1 MTGIKYIRSS
11 VSAEMERFEPFFK
24 ESVKTDI
31 PLLNF
36 VTSYII
42 RRKGKQIR
50 PLLVFLTA
58 KLLGTP
64 NKSTYT
70 AAVLVEL
77 LHTATLIHDDVVD
90 DSYQRRGFF
99 SVYAIWK
106 TKISVLVGDYLLS
119 RGLLLAIQ
127 DNEYK
132 LLEIVSDAVRDM
144 SEGELLQIQKTRS
157 LDINEEE
164 YFKII
169 QKKTAALISA
179 CTTCGAKSVEA
190 DESQLNL
197 AKQFGY
203 HAGIAFQ
210 IKDDIFDYTRIS
222 SIGKPYGND
231 IKEKKL
237 TLPLIHVLENSSI
250 SEKKK
255 ILRSVKSKKISN
267 NEIKRINQFV
277 KKNKGLDYAEIMM
290 NEHKKKATD
299 IIALFPE
306 SAAKSSLLALMD
318 YITERKK

>member
-1 MTGIKYIRSS
+1 MTGIKDIRRS
-11 VSAEMERFEPFFK
+11 VSYEMEKFEPFFK
-24 ESVKTDI
+24 ESVKTEI

-36 VTSYII
+36 VTSYIL

-58 KLLGTP
+58 KMIGTP
-64 NKSTYT
+64 NKSTFT

-77 LHTATLIHDDVVD
+77 LHTATLVHDDVVD

-132 LLEIVSDAVRDM
+132 LLEIVSDAVREM

-157 LDINEEE
+157 LDISEGE

-179 CTTCGAKSVEA
+179 CTSCGAKSVDA
-190 DESQLNL
+190 DEKQINL

-210 IKDDIFDYTRIS
+210 IKDDIFDYTRVN

-237 TLPLIHVLENSSI
+237 TLPLIHVLENCSM

-255 ILRSVKSKKISN
+255 ILRSVRNKRISN
-267 NEIKRINQFV
+267 NEIKKINLFV
-277 KKNKGLDYAEIMM
+277 KKNKGFEYAEIKM
-290 NEHKKKATD
+290 NEHKKKAVD

-306 SAAKSSLLALMD
+306 SESKTSLLALMD